1 MSSPYIFFGYGT
13 AFWEDGKWLISCLV
27 KGERSQIP
35 VIFPVQEKYKPK
47 TKMKTR
53 CPRSH
58 SIFKKEMPNLP
69 RKTIIHTRSF
79 HCFPLFKALR
89 KGWFFFFFLGNW
101 YLGVRSM
108 FVPGPSA
115 PWSNM
120 ERGCRHS
127 WVVGHQLDFLGHDY
141 LRSLWNVR
149 WRPTVSIGLFGNDVK
164 VIGTI

>member
-89 KGWFFFFFLGNW
+89 KGWFFFWETDICAWGLCLCLDLQALDRIWSVDVGTVELSATNWTFLGMTTW
-101 YLGVRSM
+101 GVYGTYGG
-108 FVPGPSA
+108 GP
-115 PWSNM
+115 
-120 ERGCRHS
+120 R
-127 WVVGHQLDFLGHDY
+127 LDW
-141 LRSLWNVR
+141 SLW
-149 WRPTVSIGLFGNDVK
+149 
-164 VIGTI
+164 

>member
-89 KGWFFFFFLGNW
+89 KGWFFFFGKLISGREVYVCAWTFRPLIEYGAW
-101 YLGVRSM
+101 MWVQLSCRPPTGLSWAWL
-108 FVPGPSA
+108 PEES
-115 PWSNM
+115 M
-120 ERGCRHS
+120 ERTVEAHR
-127 WVVGHQLDFLGHDY
+127 LDWSF
-141 LRSLWNVR
+141 W
-149 WRPTVSIGLFGNDVK
+149 
-164 VIGTI
+164 